1 VITLQSGM
9 SSEVIRSFSHP
20 ATSAKVVELI
30 CNGDLGAHRILDVGA
45 GEGYFS
51 SLVGARAAAQG
62 FDPRNLVCACDL
74 HPEQFKYNAV
84 DCLKIDAQGLLPFS
98 DDSFDAACSIEVV
111 EHLED
116 QFHFARELYRVTK
129 PGGRAVITTPNIL
142 NVNSRLRA
150 LFSGFGLLFNPL
162 PLTGHAAIH
171 ASTGHIHPV
180 SFYYLAYMFSRAGF
194 STVRIH
200 FDRFKTSAM
209 AWLVLT
215 YIPIALG
222 GWLFRMR
229 FARKN
234 AIAATENAPLL
245 RQINS
250 WGMLTARTVI
260 IEGIK

>member
-1 VITLQSGM
+1 M
-9 SSEVIRSFSHP
+9 SPSAPEIRSFSHP
-20 ATSAKVVELI
+20 ATSAKVLELVVG
-30 CNGDLGAHRILDVGA
+30 GDCKDKRILDVGA

-51 SLVGARAAAQG
+51 SMVGQRAAAQG
-62 FDPRNLVCACDL
+62 IDPRTVVCACDL
-74 HPEQFKYNAV
+74 HPEQFKYGAV
-84 DCLKIDAQGLLPFS
+84 DCLKIDAHGRLPFS
-98 DDSFDAACSIEVV
+98 DDSFDASCSIEVV

-150 LFSGFGLLFNPL
+150 LVSGFGLLFNPL

-180 SFYYLAYMFSRAGF
+180 SFYYLAYMFRRAGF
-194 STVRIH
+194 SQVKIH

-215 YIPIALG
+215 YIPIAIG
-222 GWLFRMR
+222 GWLFRIR
-229 FARKN
+229 FSRKN
-234 AIAATENAPLL
+234 KITAAENSFLL

-250 WGMLTARTVI
+250 IGMLTARTVI